1 MQSLLSSISLLALFL
16 LPACAPAVAPPNT
29 PPAESALYQAKQ
41 ACLDAYQTR
50 PGQVAEG
57 NMSKLMGCL
66 ARATQK
72 YGRQAYGPYAPIYM
86 EGASKGVEA
95 AQHLREGLY
104 TPDQFGSE
112 IGLIQEQEN
121 SAILQKKAQMAA
133 PLDPILQ
140 PVPAPS
146 AP

>member
-1 MQSLLSSISLLALFL
+1 MQSMLPRISLFALFM
-16 LPACAPAVAPPNT
+16 LPACATPAPPPNT
-29 PPAESALYQAKQ
+29 PPAESSLYQAKRV
-41 ACLDAYQTR
+41 CLNTYQTQ
-50 PGQVAEG
+50 PGQVAES
-57 NMSKLMGCL
+57 NMGKLMKCL
-66 ARATQK
+66 AKATQK

-95 AQHLREGLY
+95 AQYLHEGLY

-121 SAILQKKAQMAA
+121 SAILQKKAQMNA

-140 PVPAPS
+140 PVPANP
-146 AP
+146 

>member
-1 MQSLLSSISLLALFL
+1 MQSPLLPISLLALIM
-16 LPACAPAVAPPNT
+16 LPACTTPAAPPNT
-29 PPAESALYQAKQ
+29 PAAETALYRAKQ
-41 ACLDAYQTR
+41 NCLDTYQTR
-50 PGQVAEG
+50 PGQVAKE
-57 NMSKLMGCL
+57 NMGKLMVCL

-95 AQHLREGLY
+95 AQHLREGIY

-121 SAILQKKAQMAA
+121 SALVQKKAQMTS
-133 PLDPILQ
+133 PMDPVLQ
-140 PVPAPS
+140 PVPANS
-146 AP
+146 TR

>member
-1 MQSLLSSISLLALFL
+1 MQSTRPFISLIALL
-16 LPACAPAVAPPNT
+16 MLSACAASVAPPNT
-29 PPAESALYQAKQ
+29 PSAESALYRAKQ
-41 ACLDAYQTR
+41 ACLDTYQTK
-50 PGQVAEG
+50 PGQVAES
-57 NMSKLMGCL
+57 NMSTLMGCL
-66 ARATQK
+66 AKATQK

-121 SAILQKKAQMAA
+121 SALQQKKAQMTA

-140 PVPAPS
+140 PVPAS
-146 AP
+146 TSH

>member
-1 MQSLLSSISLLALFL
+1 MQSTLPPISLLALL
-16 LPACAPAVAPPNT
+16 ALAACTATVPPPNT
-29 PPAESALYQAKQ
+29 PSAESPLYQAKQ
-41 ACLDAYQTR
+41 ICLDTYQTR
-50 PGQVAEG
+50 PGQVAQG
-57 NMSKLMGCL
+57 NMSKLMTCL
-66 ARATQK
+66 AKATQK

-112 IGLIQEQEN
+112 IGLIEEQEN
-121 SAILQKKAQMAA
+121 SAIQQQKAQMTA

-140 PVPAPS
+140 PVPASP
-146 AP
+146 

>member
-1 MQSLLSSISLLALFL
+1 MQSTLSPICLLALIM
-16 LPACAPAVAPPNT
+16 LPACAASVAPPNT
-29 PPAESALYQAKQ
+29 PPAESALYRAKQ
-41 ACLDAYQTR
+41 ACLDTYQTR
-50 PGQVAEG
+50 PGQVAED
-57 NMSKLMGCL
+57 NMGKLMNCL

-95 AQHLREGLY
+95 AQHLREGIY

-121 SAILQKKAQMAA
+121 SALVQKKAQMSA
-133 PLDPILQ
+133 PMDPILQ
-140 PVPAPS
+140 AVPATPTH
-146 AP
+146 

>member
-1 MQSLLSSISLLALFL
+1 MQSPLPPISLLALVL
-16 LPACAPAVAPPNT
+16 LPACAATAPLPNT
-29 PPAESALYQAKQ
+29 PPAESALYHAKQ
-41 ACLDAYQTR
+41 ACLDTYQTR
-50 PGQVAEG
+50 PGEVAED
-57 NMSKLMGCL
+57 NMSKLMSCL

-121 SAILQKKAQMAA
+121 SALVQKKAQMTA
-133 PLDPILQ
+133 PMDPILQ
-140 PVPAPS
+140 SVPPT
-146 AP
+146 PTR

>member
-1 MQSLLSSISLLALFL
+1 MQSTFPSLSLLPLFVL
-16 LPACAPAVAPPNT
+16 TACAASAPPPNT
-29 PPAESALYQAKQ
+29 PQAESALYQAKQ
-41 ACLDAYQTR
+41 TCLDTYQTR
-50 PGQVAEG
+50 PGQVAAN
-57 NMSKLMGCL
+57 NMGKLMNCL

-121 SAILQKKAQMAA
+121 SAIQQKKAQINA

-140 PVPAPS
+140 PVPANTTH
-146 AP
+146 